1 MAILIDVPVGAGLFV
16 YELKI
21 RTAHPILTVTFK
33 NVLRTFEAKILK
45 IFKEF
50 SLSPK
55 ILILK
60 RSCMYKKGVYIGN

>member
-1 MAILIDVPVGAGLFV
+1 MAILIDVPVGSGSFV

-33 NVLRTFEAKILK
+33 NVLRTFEVKILK

-55 ILILK
+55 ILI
-60 RSCMYKKGVYIGN
+60 